1 MDARVRFFSGFF
13 IVILFK
19 AMYTYNVYVC
29 TYVQCTLYIYF
40 VYIVDIFK
48 EFKAN
53 RARGQTERGYS
64 SENSNQ

>member
-1 MDARVRFFSGFF
+1 M
-13 IVILFK
+13 
-19 AMYTYNVYVC
+19 
-29 TYVQCTLYIYF
+29 YIYF

>member
-1 MDARVRFFSGFF
+1 MDARVRFFPGFF

-19 AMYTYNVYVC
+19 AMYTYIVYVC
-29 TYVQCTLYIYF
+29 ICIVYIYF
-40 VYIVDIFK
+40 AYIVDIFK

>member
-1 MDARVRFFSGFF
+1 M
-13 IVILFK
+13 
-19 AMYTYNVYVC
+19 
-29 TYVQCTLYIYF
+29 YIYF

-53 RARGQTERGYS
+53 RARGRTERGYS

>member
-1 MDARVRFFSGFF
+1 MDARVRFFPGFF

-19 AMYTYNVYVC
+19 AMYSYIVYLCIC
-29 TYVQCTLYIYF
+29 TYIYYF